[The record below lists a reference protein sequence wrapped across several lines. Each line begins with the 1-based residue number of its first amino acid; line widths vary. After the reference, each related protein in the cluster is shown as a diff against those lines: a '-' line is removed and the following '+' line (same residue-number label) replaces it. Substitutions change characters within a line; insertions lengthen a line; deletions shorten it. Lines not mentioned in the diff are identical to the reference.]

1 MNLEHKELQLL
12 KDALVSVLVLK
23 KDQWRVIDATEPE
36 IQALYCRVCNEFD
49 DVKKVTE

>member
-1 MNLEHKELQLL
+1 MNLNTKEIQLL

-23 KDQWRVIDATEPE
+23 KDEVKAIDATEIE

-49 DVKKVTE
+49 AVKQEN